1 MANPLPEPT
10 GRSPQ
15 APDGRMIQHGRP
27 SGSEHV
33 AIAIRDDIVR
43 VTRGRANCWLSVH
56 EIAGRLGLDDQIVD
70 RAVQL
75 SIERGWLVGDDY
87 PPHSVRLAVT
97 SMQELS

>member
-1 MANPLPEPT
+1 MTNPFPEPP

-27 SGSEHV
+27 NGSEHV
-33 AIAIRDDIVR
+33 AIAIRDDVVR
-43 VTRGRANCWLSVH
+43 VTRGRPNCWLSVH
-56 EIAGRLGLDDQIVD
+56 EIAGRLGIDDQIVD
-70 RAVQL
+70 QAVQL